1 MAVLILNKKIL
12 FSGKVVSGWKVTDKK
27 DWNLIGK
34 RSPQL
39 PQMFYPVADS
49 EMTLTKGDIV
59 AARCTMVCCNGS
71 CIDEISVYILSTD
84 KILILLFRLTL
95 MIMMCI
101 LEQLERMKCVIS
113 TSCIG
118 SKERNLWIRGF
129 VFHLVCNI

>member
-1 MAVLILNKKIL
+1 M
-12 FSGKVVSGWKVTDKK
+12 SDDKN
-27 DWNLIGK
+27 WNLIGK

-84 KILILLFRLTL
+84 KILILLFRLIL

-101 LEQLERMKCVIS
+101 LEQLERMKCVIF

-118 SKERNLWIRGF
+118 SKARNLWIRGF
-129 VFHLVCNI
+129 VFHLVCIFFHNFLFLFCSIVEKSKI

>member
-1 MAVLILNKKIL
+1 MAVLILNKTIL

-71 CIDEISVYILSTD
+71 CIVDEIFVY
-84 KILILLFRLTL
+84 FRHT
-95 MIMMCI
+95 
-101 LEQLERMKCVIS
+101 KY
-113 TSCIG
+113 
-118 SKERNLWIRGF
+118 
-129 VFHLVCNI
+129 

>member
-1 MAVLILNKKIL
+1 M
-12 FSGKVVSGWKVTDKK
+12 SGWKVTDKK

-71 CIDEISVYILSTD
+71 CIDEIFVYILSTH

-118 SKERNLWIRGF
+118 WREKKLCTQTSVSHQVTVPIHDVIHSRGA
-129 VFHLVCNI
+129 

>member
-1 MAVLILNKKIL
+1 MKTKGKIIWQLDFEKKNS

-71 CIDEISVYILSTD
+71 CIDEIFVY
-84 KILILLFRLTL
+84 FRHT
-95 MIMMCI
+95 
-101 LEQLERMKCVIS
+101 KY
-113 TSCIG
+113 
-118 SKERNLWIRGF
+118 
-129 VFHLVCNI
+129 

>member
-1 MAVLILNKKIL
+1 MKTKGKIIWQHGSSLILKKKKNL

-71 CIDEISVYILSTD
+71 CIDEI
-84 KILILLFRLTL
+84 
-95 MIMMCI
+95 
-101 LEQLERMKCVIS
+101 
-113 TSCIG
+113 
-118 SKERNLWIRGF
+118 F
-129 VFHLVCNI
+129 V